1 MYHITPRIAIDL
13 AHIITQHIA
22 INITYILTDH
32 IAIGLA
38 CIVAPPIAIDL
49 TWNLSYHIAMYRTLW
64 PVPPLPHVKKRRSFS
79 MADSDS
85 TALRDALWPA
95 HLAARPCAPRPSPMA
110 QGGIGLIP
118 SAPPPG
124 QAVGAWYAAG
134 ALSHL
139 GARGGKSAH
148 RKVGDMGGIAAGC
161 QPPAPV
167 AR

>member
-22 INITYILTDH
+22 INISYILTDH

-85 TALRDALWPA
+85 TALRGALWPG
-95 HLAARPCAPRPSPMA
+95 HLSSSCE
-110 QGGIGLIP
+110 GLPLVQTESSNGSI
-118 SAPPPG
+118 
-124 QAVGAWYAAG
+124 VG
-134 ALSHL
+134 
-139 GARGGKSAH
+139 
-148 RKVGDMGGIAAGC
+148 
-161 QPPAPV
+161 
-167 AR
+167 